1 MSLLMDALKRAEQA
15 KEKGSAAQGLS
26 LEPLAD
32 PAAAAPSD
40 ATSKP
45 PAAEPVTS
53 RANPGQLPSLAKL
66 EDLDAEFIALAQ
78 QPPPQARGRAGDNT
92 MTGRS
97 AGQPS
102 ATRSEPAPARFGAD
116 IGAPTTQQ
124 AAVRNAFAVKEPTK
138 SSRSAW
144 LAIAAGT
151 LTAVAAIG
159 IYFWLQLR
167 PAPGIGIATPPLAA
181 TSGRMETS
189 AAPPLA
195 PPPVPPV
202 ATTAA
207 ASTPTS
213 AIKPSDSA
221 GGDATRAIQA
231 TPAPA
236 RPETPA
242 SKVSRDGTP
251 PAATLPQPA
260 LPMPAQNQIRFARST
275 DNLGRPVAT
284 DGYEAF
290 QAGNLAGAQAAYDRS
305 LRSDPRNADALHGR
319 AAIALREGRIED
331 AEADFLRILE
341 NDPRNAEANAALVGL
356 RGSGDPVAA
365 ESRIKSLL
373 AQQPG
378 APALHFALGNLY
390 ARQSRWSEAQQAY
403 FAALTTDGDNPDYL
417 FNLAVSLD
425 QLHQPRLAADYYGKA
440 LKAADARHAAFDR
453 SVAAKRLGELTRP

>member
-40 ATSKP
+40 ATPKP
-45 PAAEPVTS
+45 PAAEPVTA

-167 PAPGIGIATPPLAA
+167 PAPGIGIATPPLVSPA
-181 TSGRMETS
+181 SRMEIPV
-189 AAPPLA
+189 APP
-195 PPPVPPV
+195 VV
-202 ATTAA
+202 TTAA
-207 ASTPTS
+207 ASPPVPTIKPADS
-213 AIKPSDSA
+213 AI
-221 GGDATRAIQA
+221 GDGIRTGQT
-231 TPAPA
+231 TPALVLRREAPV
-236 RPETPA
+236 

-251 PAATLPQPA
+251 PLSPPV
-260 LPMPAQNQIRFARST
+260 PMPAQSQIRFARST
-275 DNLGRPVAT
+275 DNMGRPVAT